1 MEFDEIIV
9 KSDEQSYGIVKGSS
23 EILLIKTGQDAEL
36 KGYHDKYI
44 KIAKSLNEKYGISV
58 IVASN
63 HFTGT
68 DPLFD
73 DIEIVEKYAREN
85 NFENYNLKFFGYSN
99 GAIVGTYYGY
109 LHPEIKEML
118 LINGPVKTNI
128 KKYIRGLVNFSGN
141 ITLVYGEEDF
151 SYKYLPFIYPS
162 LNKEKVLEIF
172 PNADHHFEG
181 LDDEFNALPEKY
193 LYSSLELDKNSR

>member
-193 LYSSLELDKNSR
+193 LYCSLELDKNSR